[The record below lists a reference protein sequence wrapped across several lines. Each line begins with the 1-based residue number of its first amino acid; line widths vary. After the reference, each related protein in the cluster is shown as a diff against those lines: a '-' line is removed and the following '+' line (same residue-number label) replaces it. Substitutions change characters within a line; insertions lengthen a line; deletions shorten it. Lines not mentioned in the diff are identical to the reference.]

1 MLLNNAQN
9 LNATAGTSQGAT
21 APITAQTITQS
32 SGAIRG
38 SSGLGSGG
46 AILASAGGVQGR
58 RGYRPLTTASSTTH
72 ANAV

>member
-9 LNATAGTSQGAT
+9 LNATAGTSQGAS
-21 APITAQTITQS
+21 ITAQTITQS